1 MVRELLDIKLAIKM
15 IKNDLVKFD
24 ISFERALKNYNEEWF
39 NGKLL
44 ESDLERIR
52 REFINE

>member
-1 MVRELLDIKLAIKM
+1 M
-15 IKNDLVKFD
+15 IKNDLIKFD
-24 ISFERALKNYNEEWF
+24 ITFERALLNYNKEWF

-52 REFINE
+52 KEFIGE